1 MSGLTYAE
9 ELHAEAMQRLDAAI
23 ARRAAVFGV
32 DRRSPA
38 LTMDRFAQ
46 AFAVQKPQRVTVQ
59 IRRHGVVHCGVP
71 VDFFEP
77 KDGGDVLFKVATQ
90 IGDIW
95 GSAANVRQCSG
106 VDGGCACAGEA
117 GTCGGGD
124 AGGEQS
130 ETVAATASQVVPLGN
145 TGNTTSA
152 GGAR

>member
-1 MSGLTYAE
+1 MCATTYAE
-9 ELHAEAMQRLDAAI
+9 ELHAEAMQRLDDAI

-32 DRRSPA
+32 DRRSSA

-46 AFAVQKPQRVTVQ
+46 AFAIQRPQRVTVQ
-59 IRRHGVVHCGVP
+59 IRKLGVVHCGVP

-77 KDGGDVLFKVATQ
+77 KDGGDVFYKVATQ
-90 IGDIW
+90 IGDLW

-117 GTCGGGD
+117 GTCGGGAD
-124 AGGEQS
+124 GGERS
-130 ETVAATASQVVPLGN
+130 ETAAVTALQVVPLGN